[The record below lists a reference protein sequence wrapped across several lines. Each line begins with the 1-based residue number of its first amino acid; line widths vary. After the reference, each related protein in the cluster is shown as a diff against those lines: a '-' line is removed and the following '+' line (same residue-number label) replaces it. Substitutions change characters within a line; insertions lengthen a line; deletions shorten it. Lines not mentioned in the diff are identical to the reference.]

1 MPDRLARVLPLV
13 ALGVAAALLL
23 VLALQN
29 RTLRAQAEKLCERAT
44 EPYVGLVV
52 PSFHALPL
60 AGDSVTIGEAAPGEL
75 QLLFV
80 FSTRSG
86 ECLETLP
93 AWTTIVSEL
102 NPASAPE
109 VAVYGISLDPEPET
123 RRYVAEHSLRFPVL
137 RFPQR
142 KLARLYRTGRV
153 PLTLVLDHEGEIV
166 HSHSGALTEPAPLD
180 SLISALRQARS
191 PTAVGEE

>member
-60 AGDSVTIGEAAPGEL
+60 AGDSVTIGEAAAGEL

-80 FSTRSG
+80 FSTSG
-86 ECLETLP
+86 AETPGAVP
-93 AWTTIVSEL
+93 AWSAMLEKL
-102 NPASAPE
+102 DASSAAE
-109 VAVYGISLDPEPET
+109 VAVYGISLEPEPET
-123 RRYVAEHSLRFPVL
+123 RGYVADQDLPFPVL
-137 RFPQR
+137 RFPLSER
-142 KLARLYRTGRV
+142 A
-153 PLTLVLDHEGEIV
+153 
-166 HSHSGALTEPAPLD
+166 SLD
-180 SLISALRQARS
+180 SLSSALCQARS
-191 PTAVGEE
+191 PTAVGVE